1 MKITKTIINAV
12 KVQTK
17 HFKEHKADLAT
28 LINDFLQWLNIIFN
42 MTLLFSLQ
50 LRWNVQVY
58 KHIS

>member
-1 MKITKTIINAV
+1 MFCYENN
-12 KVQTK
+12 QNYYQ

-50 LRWNVQVY
+50 LRWNVHVY